1 MAGQTSTFWWVTCKK
16 PLVPTTVLPNLFCR
30 ARAKTRTERGS
41 CLQACWYGCPHSY
54 LSGKYV
60 LWCAA
65 LPLPWLH
72 CEGENILHPRSY
84 NPYPATHIPHPV
96 VSYVLHLTPAP
107 CIPHPTWD
115 PVERG
120 LGPLP
125 FSTGCTPWVL
135 GKLEGSQGALIT
147 GCPAW
152 ISKVTTKAMVTSVK
166 ERTLQWHCLQLSSQP
181 CASSEEKPWVGGG
194 GSIHGVHPAWPSEPR
209 TGMCLLH
216 KPGCE
221 QEPESAPGFPHCRQ
235 GSGNLGC
242 KVPPR
247 AASLFV
253 GSWEEN
259 PSKLRR
265 RKGVPKTELQSRKAI
280 STLLKSLEF
289 LSRENKKQSVNLQ
302 LKSLPKSVN
311 NFHIQRIYF
320 SLGFQCKVIQLRKVG
335 PLYCCSQIHMHLFCW
350 KFDIGHFLYSHLSL
364 AKK

>member
-1 MAGQTSTFWWVTCKK
+1 MHFGMCFFATS
-16 PLVPTTVLPNLFCR
+16 L
-30 ARAKTRTERGS
+30 
-41 CLQACWYGCPHSY
+41 
-54 LSGKYV
+54 
-60 LWCAA
+60 AA
-65 LPLPWLH
+65 LWEREHPASHVLYPTPH
-72 CEGENILHPRSY
+72 ILR
-84 NPYPATHIPHPV
+84 
-96 VSYVLHLTPAP
+96 PAP
-107 CIPHPTWD
+107 CIPHPMWD

-125 FSTGCTPWVL
+125 ISTGCTLL
-135 GKLEGSQGALIT
+135 GKLEGSRGALVS

-152 ISKVTTKAMVTSVK
+152 PAKSQQKAWSPEAREGLCGGTGHS
-166 ERTLQWHCLQLSSQP
+166 W
-181 CASSEEKPWVGGG
+181 ASSFVPALRKRSWVYGG
-194 GSIHGVHPAWPSEPR
+194 GSIHGVHPAWPREPR
-209 TGMCLLH
+209 TGKCLLH
-216 KPGCE
+216 KPGCK
-221 QEPESAPGFPHCRQ
+221 QAPECVSGLSQLLA
-235 GSGNLGC
+235 SLTASKAAGNLGG
-242 KVPPR
+242 KVPPWT
-247 AASLFV
+247 ASLFV

-280 STLLKSLEF
+280 STQPKSLEF